1 MLIVIDIG
9 FQLFVF
15 GLPTVPKH
23 VAHSLSLSLSI
34 YLYIVQDFSKASCFC
49 ISFESLDATK
59 KKWDV
64 GDVSCFVGAGH
75 PFSQSTCGGGGSS
88 W

>member
-1 MLIVIDIG
+1 MLIVIHIR

-15 GLPTVPKH
+15 GLPIVPKH

-34 YLYIVQDFSKASCFC
+34 SISIYIYIVQDFSKVSCFC

-64 GDVSCFVGAGH
+64 GDVSFFVGAGH
-75 PFSQSTCGGGGSS
+75 P
-88 W
+88 